1 MIFLAMLISE
11 LPTILSKT
19 GPASKNEP

>member
-11 LPTILSKT
+11 LPSILSKT
-19 GPASKNEP
+19 STAPKSGS